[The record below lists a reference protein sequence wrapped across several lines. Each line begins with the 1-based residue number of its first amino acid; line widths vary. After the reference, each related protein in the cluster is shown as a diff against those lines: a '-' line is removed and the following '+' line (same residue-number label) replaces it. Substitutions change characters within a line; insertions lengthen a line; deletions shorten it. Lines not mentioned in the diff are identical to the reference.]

1 MPVGSNSFC
10 AASMFSRSMSSP
22 RPALVGPPRDSFSRP
37 TLREREQRVVDA
49 PIDLQ
54 ALALASRALAV
65 RALAGNADLV
75 DAILPRRRLD
85 GRDLGGQRA
94 AIVLQRN
101 EQIGLERDEEVP
113 DGL

>member
-1 MPVGSNSFC
+1 
-10 AASMFSRSMSSP
+10 MSSS
-22 RPALVGPPRDSFSRP
+22 RACPPRDSFSRP

-113 DGL
+113 DGLLVRRRATEHAERVHGLRE